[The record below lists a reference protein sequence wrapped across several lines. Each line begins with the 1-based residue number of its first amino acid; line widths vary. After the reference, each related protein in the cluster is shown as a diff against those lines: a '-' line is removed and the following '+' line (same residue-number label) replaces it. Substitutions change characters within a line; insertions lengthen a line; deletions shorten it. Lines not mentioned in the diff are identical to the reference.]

1 MNRCPELS
9 DFDLSTREKLFKGK
23 NIKNLKRVKLKVTF
37 ITDEGHHAV
46 LSRQNILDSGNKDV
60 GAMDFIDAHPLET
73 CLRGGQRRV
82 WMASEYN
89 LSRDVVP
96 IFQVFTLTSE
106 GELVHREDLEQF
118 IKQPDIITLKNTA
131 IGFTTPAQPMLEAGA
146 INEPIVMKLT
156 ALRKGDG
163 YVCPKSFQFVY
174 SPHYEG
180 NCVYCDFNCDGH

>member
-1 MNRCPELS
+1 MI
-9 DFDLSTREKLFKGK
+9 FD
-23 NIKNLKRVKLKVTF
+23 I
-37 ITDEGHHAV
+37 
-46 LSRQNILDSGNKDV
+46 SRQTILDSGSKEV

-73 CLRGGQRRV
+73 CLRGGERRV

-96 IFQVFTLTSE
+96 IFQVFTLNSD
-106 GELVHREDLEQF
+106 GGLQHRPDLEQF
-118 IKQPDIITLKNTA
+118 IQQPEIITLKNTA
-131 IGFTTPAQPMLEAGA
+131 IGFTTPPQPRLEEGA
-146 INEPIVMKLT
+146 IKESIVMKLT

-180 NCVYCDFNCDGH
+180 NCVYCDFHCDGW

>member
-1 MNRCPELS
+1 MNRCPFLS
-9 DFDLSTREKLFKGK
+9 SQDLAAREKLFKGR

-37 ITDEGHHAV
+37 VTENGNHSV
-46 LSRQNILDSGNKDV
+46 LSRQTILDSGNKDI

-73 CLRGGQRRV
+73 CLKGGERRV

-96 IFQVFTLTSE
+96 IFQVFTVNSA
-106 GELVHREDLEQF
+106 GELEHREDLQRF

-131 IGFTTPAQPMLEAGA
+131 IGFTSPAQPMLEAGA
-146 INEPIVMKLT
+146 IREPIVIRLT

-163 YVCPKSFQFVY
+163 YICPKSFPFVY
-174 SPHYEG
+174 SPCYVG
-180 NCVYCDFNCDGH
+180 NCVYCDFHCDG